1 MQAQDRLGNPP
12 TRPIALAATLGIALA
27 AALFAV
33 MLFTGVLHT
42 APMAKTSAHV
52 TVFAAT
58 PHDQAPDAKDRNDI
72 YSRALSS
79 RFDNQSPDAQERN
92 VQLSGR

>member
-1 MQAQDRLGNPP
+1 MQAQDRLVSRP
-12 TRPIALAATLGIALA
+12 TRPIALAATLAVA
-27 AALFAV
+27 PAVALFAV

-42 APMAKTSAHV
+42 APTSKTSAHV
-52 TVFAAT
+52 TVFSAT
-58 PHDQAPDAKDRNDI
+58 PHDQASDAKERNDI

-79 RFDNQSPDAQERN
+79 RFNNQSPDAQERN